1 MDTNRRQSYRRFL
14 FQHEGHEEICGA
26 KARRVVP
33 PIQNPRRFLRGK
45 GSTEQCDLCIS
56 FPCPTF
62 LCPKW
67 TGTFLQN
74 SHCEGQKNPSELF
87 LFLSFFSANRT
98 EEKDQPANLRGAQP
112 FASIRVD
119 SRFES
124 SVLRRS
130 TANGHDRVDC
140 FHRRHRNSRC
150 IRVRK
155 PTARI
160 LPCGLAALRLCV
172 SSLGHRNQRKDAET
186 RGRKAVQKVRSQPPR
201 SCSPWRAKE
210 FRNELGRAQ
219 PFAWIR
225 VDSRFESSIL
235 RRSTANGHDRVD
247 VFHRRHRNSHCI
259 RARKPTAR
267 ILPCGLAALRLCVSS
282 LGHRNQRKD
291 AETRGRKAVQ
301 KVRSQPPRSCSP
313 WRAKEFR
320 NALRR
325 AQPFAWIRGLTFQS

>member
-130 TANGHDRVDC
+130 TVSGKRAAGLTGPV
-140 FHRRHRNSRC
+140 RRDGGDEAINRLQAA
-150 IRVRK
+150 
-155 PTARI
+155 TASNTWEA
-160 LPCGLAALRLCV
+160 G
-172 SSLGHRNQRKDAET
+172 
-186 RGRKAVQKVRSQPPR
+186 
-201 SCSPWRAKE
+201 
-210 FRNELGRAQ
+210 
-219 PFAWIR
+219 
-225 VDSRFESSIL
+225 
-235 RRSTANGHDRVD
+235 RRSR
-247 VFHRRHRNSHCI
+247 
-259 RARKPTAR
+259 
-267 ILPCGLAALRLCVSS
+267 
-282 LGHRNQRKD
+282 
-291 AETRGRKAVQ
+291 
-301 KVRSQPPRSCSP
+301 
-313 WRAKEFR
+313 
-320 NALRR
+320 
-325 AQPFAWIRGLTFQS
+325 